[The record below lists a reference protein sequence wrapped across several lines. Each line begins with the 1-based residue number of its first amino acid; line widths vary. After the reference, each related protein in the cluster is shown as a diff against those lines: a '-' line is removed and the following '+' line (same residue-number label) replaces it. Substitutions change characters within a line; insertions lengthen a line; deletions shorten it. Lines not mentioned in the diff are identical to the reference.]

1 VSGFSLG
8 PTMDAIAKTIRD
20 AGLVDTVYAYQ
31 PRAYTPPCAIVNYPR
46 PGEVEFN
53 QTAKHGMYKATF
65 TVDFVVGNLT
75 GLEARDALS
84 TILDGLTSVAM
95 VLEATIGTDLSSQV
109 DTVAVRDAG
118 IVFLVGPGTEEYLGA
133 RFIVEVGGS

>member
-1 VSGFSLG
+1 MSGGFSLG

-20 AGLVDTVYAYQ
+20 AGLADNVYPYQ
-31 PRAYTPPCAIVNYPR
+31 PRDYTPPCVIVNYPR

-53 QTAKHGMYKATF
+53 QSFKHGMYKATF
-65 TVDFVVGNLT
+65 TVDFVVGNVS

-84 TILDGLTSVAM
+84 SILDGAVSVAM
-95 VLEATIGTDLSSQV
+95 VLESPNTDLAATV

-118 IVFLVGPGTEEYLGA
+118 IVFLPKA
-133 RFIVEVGGS
+133 DR